1 MSIPS
6 TRVPRPGPTR
16 AGSPAYAAPSAALAL
31 HQVHGAEQ
39 HDRSGQRGDPG
50 GEVEEALQAVDVEE
64 LGGQPAAEQRAG
76 DADQR
81 GDDDAVR
88 LAAADETFGDG
99 AGDDSQHDP
108 GDDAHEDSQA
118 R

>member
-1 MSIPS
+1 TGSS
-6 TRVPRPGPTR
+6 SALLPGD
-16 AGSPAYAAPSAALAL
+16 SPAHTAPPAALAL
-31 HQVHGAEQ
+31 HQVHGTEQ

-50 GEVEEALQAVDVEE
+50 GQVEETLQAVNVEE
-64 LGGQPAAEQRAG
+64 LGGQPATEQRAG

-88 LAAADETFGDG
+88 RTAADEAFGNG

-108 GDDAHEDSQA
+108 GDDAHEDSQM